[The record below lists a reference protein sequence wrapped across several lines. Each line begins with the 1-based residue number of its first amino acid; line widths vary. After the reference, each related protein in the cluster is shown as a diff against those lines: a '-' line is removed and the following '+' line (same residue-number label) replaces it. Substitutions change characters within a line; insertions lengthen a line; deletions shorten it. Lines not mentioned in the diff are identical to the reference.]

1 MDNPEELKDFNT
13 WHVTEPYEDFVG
25 PFFFKIKKNK
35 TIAAFNFK
43 KHHMNSIKSLHGG
56 MIMSFAD
63 YALFIIGHKYTSKN
77 NYVTIS
83 CSTEFLKASF
93 EKGIVYSDGEI
104 TKATRSL
111 LFIKGKIYNSE
122 LPLCNSIRNVI
133 KGIDVNKIIS
143 NLLSRPQQFE
153 S

>member
-1 MDNPEELKDFNT
+1 MDNFEELKDFNT

-43 KHHMNSIKSLHGG
+43 NHHMNSIQSLHGG

-63 YALFIIGHKYTSKN
+63 YALFIIGHKYTSKD

-93 EKGIVYSDGEI
+93 EKGVVYSDGEI

-111 LFIKGKIYNSE
+111 LFIKGRIYNSE
-122 LPLCNSIRNVI
+122 GDIATFS
-133 KGIDVNKIIS
+133 GILKK
-143 NLLSRPQQFE
+143 L
-153 S
+153 